1 MCDRGDNTVKV
12 FSPEGTQLLHTIS
25 DQDRAF
31 LCFAVCYQNM
41 YNVSY
46 YSAHIVKVFSQKGVF
61 LHSIGAPK
69 YGDGQLNGPAGITTD
84 RFSNLVVCDCVNKR
98 LQIFSLDGK
107 VLSILE
113 GQHIGLGD
121 PYSVA
126 VSSTGQLFVTDA
138 EKQCVHVFQ

>member
-1 MCDRGDNTVKV
+1 VTEVTTQSRSSHLKVHNCYTPSVIQTVHFWV
-12 FSPEGTQLLHTIS
+12 LLFVTKTCTLFLTIVHT
-25 DQDRAF
+25 
-31 LCFAVCYQNM
+31 LLKY
-41 YNVSY
+41 
-46 YSAHIVKVFSQKGVF
+46 FSQKGVS
-61 LHSIGAPK
+61 LHSIGAPG
-69 YGDGQLNGPAGITTD
+69 YGEGQLNGPAGITIH
-84 RFSNLVVCDCVNKR
+84 RFSNLVVCDSVNKR

>member
-1 MCDRGDNTVKV
+1 MEGWWCVTEVTTQSKSSHLKVHNCYTPSVIQTVHFCVLLFVTKTCTMFLTIV
-12 FSPEGTQLLHTIS
+12 HTLLKYLVRRECFCIVSVHPE
-25 DQDRAF
+25 
-31 LCFAVCYQNM
+31 
-41 YNVSY
+41 
-46 YSAHIVKVFSQKGVF
+46 
-61 LHSIGAPK
+61 

-121 PYSVA
+121 PYSVV

-138 EKQCVHVFQ
+138 EKQ